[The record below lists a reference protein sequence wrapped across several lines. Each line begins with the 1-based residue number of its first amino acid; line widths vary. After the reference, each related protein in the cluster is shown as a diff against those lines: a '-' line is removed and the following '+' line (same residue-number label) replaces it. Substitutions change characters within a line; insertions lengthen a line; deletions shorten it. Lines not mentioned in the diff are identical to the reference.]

1 MKLSNSFFYTLRE
14 DAKDEESTSG
24 NLLVKSG
31 FIKKVSAG
39 IYMYMPLGYK
49 TLSNIEKVIKE
60 EMDKAGAQELLMP
73 SLIPVEYYE
82 KCGRVEAFGKSMFN
96 LYDRNDHHMVLGPTH
111 EELFAYAAS
120 MKMKSYK
127 DLPFTIYQQADK
139 FRDEMRPRLG
149 LVRVKEF
156 IMKDAYSFDKDE
168 ESQDESY
175 MKMFNAYKKIFDRLG
190 IDYKIVKAS
199 VGAMG
204 GTLSEEFQAVTD
216 VGEDIL
222 VLCNN
227 CDYSSNME
235 VSTHKYEE
243 VLEDEKELEMVETP
257 HSKTIEEV
265 SEYLKLDMKHTV
277 KALLMEVDGNLTI
290 FFVRGDRELN
300 EEKALKLVGGKE
312 LGFANDEQIAKS
324 NAVPGFTG
332 PIGLE
337 NVKVV
342 IDEEILHMKNFCVG
356 ANKEG
361 YHYINANV
369 KDLKYDLVGDISN
382 VNEGDK
388 CPICGGDIYFK
399 HGIEIGNTFKL
410 GDHYLKDL
418 DISYLDENNQNK
430 YALMGCY
437 GIGPGRVLASIIEQN
452 NDEKGMILPVE
463 IAPYKVAIV
472 LISNKDEKQVE
483 IANKLYEELNKNGIE
498 TLLDD
503 RDERPGVKFNDMD
516 LIGIPLR
523 ITVGKKVE
531 DGEVEFKQRIS
542 DDMELLKIE
551 NVVSR
556 LQEIISK

>member
-1 MKLSNSFFYTLRE
+1 MRLSNSFFYTLRE
-14 DAKDEESTSG
+14 DAKDEESKSG

-39 IYMYMPLGYK
+39 IYMYMPLGFK
-49 TLSNIEKVIKE
+49 TLSNIEKIIKE
-60 EMDKAGAQELLMP
+60 EMDKTGAQELLMP
-73 SLIPVEYYE
+73 SLIASEYYE

-111 EELFAYAAS
+111 EELFAIAAS

-156 IMKDAYSFDKDE
+156 IMKDAYSFDRDE
-168 ESQDESY
+168 ESQHESY

-216 VGEDIL
+216 IGEDIL
-222 VLCNN
+222 VLCDN
-227 CDYSSNME
+227 CDYASNME
-235 VSTHKYEE
+235 VSNHKIEDVDEE
-243 VLEDEKELEMVETP
+243 EKELELKETP
-257 HSKTIEEV
+257 NSKTIEEV
-265 SEYLKLDMKHTV
+265 SQYLGLDIKHTV
-277 KALLMEVDGNLTI
+277 KALLMHVDNKLTI

-300 EEKALKLVGGKE
+300 EEKALKVTGGRE
-312 LGFANDEQIAKS
+312 LGFADDELIETS
-324 NAVPGFTG
+324 TAVPGFTG
-332 PIGLE
+332 PIDLE
-337 NVKVV
+337 GATVV
-342 IDEEILHMKNFCVG
+342 IDEEVLHMKNFCMG

-361 YHYINANV
+361 YHYINGNVKDIKYDIVGDIANV
-369 KDLKYDLVGDISN
+369 K
-382 VNEGDK
+382 EGDK
-388 CPICGGDIYFK
+388 CPKCGGNIYFK

-410 GDHYLKDL
+410 GDHYVRDL
-418 DISYLDENNQNK
+418 DISYLDENNQK
-430 YALMGCY
+430 QYALMGSY

-452 NDEKGMILPVE
+452 SDEKGMILPME
-463 IAPYKVAIV
+463 IAPYKVTIV
-472 LISNKDEKQVE
+472 LIDKNNEKQLKVAE
-483 IANKLYEELNKNGIE
+483 DLYNALNDLGID
-498 TLLDD
+498 TILDD

-516 LIGIPLR
+516 LIGIPIR

-531 DGEVEFKQRIS
+531 EEQVELKLRNSDEVMILDIYKVI
-542 DDMELLKIE
+542 
-551 NVVSR
+551 N
-556 LQEIISK
+556 IIKKLI

>member
-1 MKLSNSFFYTLRE
+1 MRLSNSFFYTLRE
-14 DAKDEESTSG
+14 DAKDEESKSG

-39 IYMYMPLGYK
+39 VYMFMPLGYK
-49 TLSNIEKVIKE
+49 TLSNIESVIKE
-60 EMDKAGAQELLMP
+60 EMDRAGAQELLMP
-73 SLIPVEYYE
+73 SLIASEYYE

-96 LYDRNDHHMVLGPTH
+96 LYDRNNHHMVLGPTH
-111 EELFAYAAS
+111 EELFAFAAS

-168 ESQDESY
+168 ESQNESY
-175 MKMFNAYKKIFDRLG
+175 MKMFNAYKRIFDRLG

-216 VGEDIL
+216 IGEDIL

-235 VSTHKYEE
+235 VSTHKYEDIIE
-243 VLEDEKELEMVETP
+243 EEKKLEMVETP
-257 HSKTIEEV
+257 NVKTIEEV
-265 SEYLKLDMKHTV
+265 SKYLNIDIKHTV
-277 KALLMEVDGNLTI
+277 KALLMQVDGKLTI

-300 EEKALKLVGGKE
+300 EEKALRLVGGKE
-312 LGFANDEQIAKS
+312 LGFANDDQIATS

-342 IDEEILHMKNFCVG
+342 VDEEVLHMKNFCVG

-369 KDLKYDLVGDISN
+369 KDLKYDIVGDISN
-382 VNEGDK
+382 VKEGDK
-388 CPICGGDIYFK
+388 CPVCGGDIYFK

-410 GDHYLKDL
+410 GDHYLRDL
-418 DISYLDENNQNK
+418 DISYLDENNQK
-430 YALMGCY
+430 QYAQMGCY

-452 NDEKGMILPVE
+452 NDENGMILPME
-463 IAPYKVAIV
+463 IAPYKVSIV
-472 LISNKDEKQVE
+472 VVNKNDEDQMK
-483 IANKLYEELNKNGIE
+483 IAEDLYNKLNQEKID
-498 TLLDD
+498 TMLDD
-503 RDERPGVKFNDMD
+503 RDERPGVKFKDMD
-516 LIGIPLR
+516 LIGIPVR
-523 ITVGKKVE
+523 ITVGKKITENAVE
-531 DGEVEFKQRIS
+531 LKLRKESDIQLVEIDKVI
-542 DDMELLKIE
+542 DKIK
-551 NVVSR
+551 
-556 LQEIISK
+556 EIVK

>member
-1 MKLSNSFFYTLRE
+1 MRLSNSFFYTLRE

-49 TLSNIEKVIKE
+49 TLANIEKVIKE

-73 SLIPVEYYE
+73 SLISSEYYE

-96 LYDRNDHHMVLGPTH
+96 LKDRNNHAMVLGPTH
-111 EELFAYAAS
+111 EELFAIAAS

-156 IMKDAYSFDKDE
+156 IMKDAYSFDRDE
-168 ESQDESY
+168 ESQHISY

-216 VGEDIL
+216 IGEDIL
-222 VLCNN
+222 VLCKN

-235 VSTHKYEE
+235 VSTHKIEE
-243 VLEDEKELEMVETP
+243 MVEEEKELEMVETP
-257 HSKTIEEV
+257 HAKTIEEV
-265 SEYLKLDMKHTV
+265 VNFLNLDIKHSV
-277 KALLMEVDGNLTI
+277 KALLMSVDEKLTI

-300 EEKALKLVGGKE
+300 EEKALKLLQGKE
-312 LGFANDEQIAKS
+312 LAFANDEQIEAS
-324 NAVPGFTG
+324 TAVPGFTG
-332 PIGLE
+332 PIGLDGA
-337 NVKVV
+337 KIV

-356 ANKEG
+356 ANKEN

-382 VNEGDK
+382 VLEGDK
-388 CPICGGDIYFK
+388 CPDCGGEIYFK
-399 HGIEIGNTFKL
+399 RGIEIGNTFKL
-410 GDHYLKDL
+410 GDHYVKDL
-418 DISYLDENNQNK
+418 DISYLDENNQK
-430 YALMGCY
+430 RYALMGSY

-452 NDEKGMILPVE
+452 NDEKGMILPKE
-463 IAPYKVAIV
+463 IAPYKVTIV
-472 LISNKDEKQVE
+472 VVDVKDENQMKVAE
-483 IANKLYEELNKNGIE
+483 DIYNRLNEKNIDVI
-498 TLLDD
+498 LDD
-503 RDERPGVKFNDMD
+503 RDERLGVKFNDMD
-516 LIGIPLR
+516 LIGIPIRLT
-523 ITVGKKVE
+523 IGKKINE
-531 DGEVEFKQRIS
+531 NKLEFKKRNETEAIDIEIDNIIDYIQK
-542 DDMELLKIE
+542 ELA
-551 NVVSR
+551 
-556 LQEIISK
+556 